1 MKYLKEQ
8 GKSLGKIVLAMYV
21 ITALLLFLLAVVVKK
36 MQFDTKGI
44 SIGITVVYV
53 ISCFFG
59 GFLVGK
65 MKRQKKFLWGFFM
78 GIIYWGV
85 MLVVTLFAKEGA
97 ALTFAGFLINL
108 LICAGAGMLGGMIS

>member
-53 ISCFFG
+53 ISCFLG
-59 GFLVGK
+59 GFLAGK
-65 MKRQKKFLWGFFM
+65 MKRQKKFCAWS
-78 GIIYWGV
+78 GIYKQVIV
-85 MLVVTLFAKEGA
+85 SNPSA
-97 ALTFAGFLINL
+97 A
-108 LICAGAGMLGGMIS
+108 